1 MPWFRVD
8 DGFHS
13 HPKVLAVSLAARG
26 LWVTC
31 GSWSSAHLTD
41 GFIRDQVLASL
52 GGSPELAEELVSEG
66 LWRRRKG
73 GYQFHQWAEKNPT
86 KEAVK
91 NDRENN
97 AERQRRHRQRR
108 QRLQVVEGNF
118 ARTLPSERPVDNG
131 EGGRQPSRPP
141 WLEA

>member
-52 GGSPELAEELVSEG
+52 GGSPELAEELVTEG

-86 KEAVK
+86 KEAVE
-91 NDRENN
+91 NDRRNN
-97 AERQRRHRQRR
+97 AERQKRWRKAQSNGHRNA
-108 QRLQVVEGNF
+108 V
-118 ARTLPSERPVDNG
+118 TNG
-131 EGGRQPSRPP
+131 ATNSAPTQPHNPP
-141 WLEA
+141 W